1 MPRIKLTKTVVD
13 AATADQE
20 PYELRDTIIPGF
32 LLKVTPASRKIFMV
46 AYVAANGQRR
56 KPAIGRF
63 GEITV
68 EQARTIAQDWL
79 ADVRKGKDPSAER
92 SAARKAATVKELFG
106 RFIDDYSDSRNKP
119 STVKSNRGYGKI
131 HILPHLGQM
140 KVPDVTRADI
150 ANLMKKMS
158 KTPTNANRVL
168 AVVRK
173 MFNMA
178 EVWGMRPDGSN
189 PCRHVPKFPE
199 RGKTRLITDPELKR
213 LYAYLDKAEAE
224 GLEHPFIVLAVRLQ
238 FEFAARMSEILQ
250 LEWAWV
256 DLDNR
261 RIEWPDSKTGGM
273 SKPISAEA
281 IRLFETAPRFE
292 DSPFVCPS
300 IFDPNLPMSK
310 QTYYLGWKRILE
322 RAGVPHIGTHG
333 IRHRS
338 ATDIANS
345 GVPVKVGMALTA
357 HKTVTMFMR
366 YVHTEDDPIRAAAET
381 VAQRRQILIGG
392 SPAVTAPAPIQEPIV
407 SPPMLALEPVE
418 ASTAAADPKPRGLE
432 DGKYSSRTKLGNY
445 RPFRHRSG
453 ENRTLPPGTKHAE
466 TMQEATDVQ

>member
-1 MPRIKLTKTVVD
+1 MPKIKLTKTAAD
-13 AATADQE
+13 AATAGKE
-20 PYELRDTIIPGF
+20 PYELRDTMIPGF
-32 LLKVTPASRKIFMV
+32 LLKVTPTGRKIFMV

-68 EQARTIAQDWL
+68 EQARSIAQDWL
-79 ADVRKGKDPSAER
+79 ADVRKGNDPSAER
-92 SAARKAATVKELFG
+92 SAARQAPTVKELFD
-106 RFIDDYSDSRNKP
+106 RFMEDYSESRNKP
-119 STVKSNRGYGKI
+119 STVKSNRGYGKLYI
-131 HILPHLGQM
+131 VPHLGQM
-140 KVPDVTRADI
+140 KAPDVTRADI

-168 AVVRK
+168 AAVRK

-178 EVWGMRPDGSN
+178 EVWGMRTDGSN
-189 PCRHVPKFPE
+189 PCRHIPKFPE
-199 RGKTRLITDPELKR
+199 RGKTRLITDAELKR
-213 LYAYLDKAEAE
+213 LYAYLDKAETE
-224 GLEHPFIVLAVRLQ
+224 GLEHPFILLAVRLQ

-273 SKPISAEA
+273 SKPMSAEA
-281 IRLFETAPRFE
+281 VRLFETAPRFE
-292 DSPFVCPS
+292 VSPFVCPS

-310 QTYYLGWKRILE
+310 HTYYLGWKRVLE

-381 VAQRRQILIGG
+381 VAQRRQNLIGG
-392 SPAVTAPAPIQEPIV
+392 TQPSAPAPLP
-407 SPPMLALEPVE
+407 EPVVAPPSIAPE
-418 ASTAAADPKPRGLE
+418 PADSASAATDAPPPGLE
-432 DGKYSSRTKLGNY
+432 DEKYPSRTKLGNY
-445 RPFRHRSG
+445 RPFRHRG
-453 ENRTLPPGTKHAE
+453 GDNRAVPPGTKRAA
-466 TMQEATDVQ
+466 TQEATNA